1 MQEELSPAAQIEREK
16 ATAELAAATA
26 KEEKLQAM
34 EEVKRE
40 VMAGIMGDVHVVD
53 EPEEAK
59 RVCRLLM
66 EKHNGRVFACD
77 TEVCFHPAALML

>member
-1 MQEELSPAAQIEREK
+1 MQEDLSPAAEMERAK
-16 ATAELAAATA
+16 AEADSAAAIA
-26 KEEKLQAM
+26 KEEKLQAL

-40 VMAGIMGDVHVVD
+40 VMAGIMRDVHVVD
-53 EPEEAK
+53 EPEEAE

-77 TEVCFHPAALML
+77 TEVCFRPAALML